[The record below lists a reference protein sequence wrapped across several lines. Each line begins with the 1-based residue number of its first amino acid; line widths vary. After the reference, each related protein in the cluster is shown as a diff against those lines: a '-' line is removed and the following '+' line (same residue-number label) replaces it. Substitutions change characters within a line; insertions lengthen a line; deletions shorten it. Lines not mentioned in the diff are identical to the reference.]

1 MRYDQTWDVTVRG
14 PLVWMRLAWKAAMA
28 EHGGSVVNIA
38 SIGGLSVEPGI
49 GIYNGTKA
57 ALIHLTKTLAAEL
70 SPAVRV
76 HAIAPGLVNTDM
88 ALALWET
95 NRSEERRGGKEGV
108 SQCSSRW
115 SPVH

>member
-1 MRYDQTWDVTVRG
+1 
-14 PLVWMRLAWKAAMA
+14 MA

-76 HAIAPGLVNTDM
+76 NAIAPGLVKTDM
-88 ALALWET
+88 ARALWEP
-95 NRSEERRGGKEGV
+95 NEARIGESLPLGRLEVGRASCRERGGQYV
-108 SQCSSRW
+108 
-115 SPVH
+115 